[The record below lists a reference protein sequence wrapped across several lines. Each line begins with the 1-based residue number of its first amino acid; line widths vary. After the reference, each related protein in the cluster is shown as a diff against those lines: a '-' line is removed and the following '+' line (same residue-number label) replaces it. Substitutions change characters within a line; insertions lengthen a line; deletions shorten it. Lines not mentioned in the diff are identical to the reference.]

1 MDDRAAYL
9 LNGLWSRYYDLGRI
23 IRFRQVQ
30 RGRQATCYE
39 LLTSEQNEYLV
50 SLYPATFD
58 LNHFDAIAAAAL
70 LLHREH
76 FPIAEIVAAKDHQ
89 PAVTGP
95 QGSVMMVTANVVGQY
110 LLPDEWS
117 LHDLSQLGLRLGWM
131 HRLMHD
137 HFAPPPE
144 LPVLGQDLTAAL
156 GDNPA
161 HVKKKLPPL
170 EVEHLFNLRSALAE
184 LPPAGWAHGDFQPA
198 AVMMDEDRQIRAITD
213 LALLHFGDPLED
225 LLDAFVHWCVGS
237 DGIVAEQRGRSLV
250 ESYRSLRP
258 TAETLATER
267 PWAQVVQ
274 RWCGQRIVDAAAGR
288 RTLPRGFA
296 TYLADPSGLA
306 SAVEL
311 CETK

>member
-23 IRFRQVQ
+23 VRFRQVQ

-58 LNHFDAIAAAAL
+58 LNSFDAIAAATL

-76 FPIAEIVAAKDHQ
+76 FPVAHIVAAKDQQ

-95 QGSVMMVTANVVGQY
+95 QGSVMMVTTNIIGQY

-137 HFAPPPE
+137 HFAPPHDQPK
-144 LPVLGQDLTAAL
+144 LADSLTAAL
-156 GDNPA
+156 GEDPT
-161 HVKKKLPPL
+161 HVRKKLPAL
-170 EVEHLFNLRSALAE
+170 DVGHIQDLRAALRTA
-184 LPPAGWAHGDFQPA
+184 PPAGWAHGDFQPA
-198 AVMMDEDRQIRAITD
+198 AVMMDDDRQIRAVTD
-213 LALLHFGDPLED
+213 MALLHFGDPLED
-225 LLDAFVHWCVGS
+225 LLDAFIHWCVGP

-258 TAETLATER
+258 AAESLHTER
-267 PWAQVVQ
+267 NWSQIVQ
-274 RWCGQRIVDAAAGR
+274 RWCGQRIIDAAAGR
-288 RTLPRGFA
+288 RILPRGFA
-296 TYLADPSGLA
+296 TYLANPAGLA
-306 SAVEL
+306 GAIEL